1 MLTLRRQLRVLDN
14 LKSFLKTKE
23 IQYQTYRANRFI
35 KKNIE
40 DSRAFANNVYG
51 DLPWQWRDIVSS
63 YYALDY
69 IRDSNYQKLR
79 NEAINDLRAIEI
91 TIRTNGELTWWLT
104 SPNPAYRKYI
114 EVRLAALGKKI

>member
-1 MLTLRRQLRVLDN
+1 
-14 LKSFLKTKE
+14 LKTKE